1 MGESVHEA
9 LASFDVFGMKIE
21 ITEKVLEV
29 MLIQWVVMAVLVGLA
44 IYLTKTL
51 KLNPTKKQTIA
62 EYFVGIINDFVEDT
76 MGKEYKGFVPYIG
89 TLVLFLLVMNFTGLI
104 GIKPVTEEF
113 SVTLALALVSFFVIQ
128 GFAIKR
134 NGLGHYFKGMNAPFH
149 VFTPL
154 TMLNIVERVV
164 LPLSLGLRLFGNM
177 IAASLLLDLVYGA
190 LGSIG
195 FFAKIGIPVFAHMYF
210 DIFDGGIQMFIFVML
225 TMVNIKIIA
234 EE

>member
-1 MGESVHEA
+1 MGESVNEV
-9 LASFDVFGMKIE
+9 LTSFDVLGMKIE
-21 ITEKVLEV
+21 ITQKLLEI
-29 MLIQWVVMAVLVGLA
+29 MLVQWVIMAVLVGLA

-62 EYFVGIINDFVEDT
+62 EYLVGIINGFVEDT

-89 TLVLFLLVMNFTGLI
+89 TLVLFLLVMNLTGLI
-104 GIKPVTEEF
+104 GIEPVTSNY
-113 SVTLALALVSFFVIQ
+113 SVALGLALITFFTIQ
-128 GFAIKR
+128 GFAIKK
-134 NGLGHYFKGMNAPFH
+134 NGLWHYFKGMNAPFH
-149 VFTPL
+149 FVTPL
-154 TMLNIVERVV
+154 SVLNVVERFVI
-164 LPLSLGLRLFGNM
+164 PLSLSLRLFGNM
-177 IAASLLLDLVYGA
+177 IAATLLINLIYGA

-195 FFAKIGIPVFAHMYF
+195 FLAKIGIPVFAHMYF